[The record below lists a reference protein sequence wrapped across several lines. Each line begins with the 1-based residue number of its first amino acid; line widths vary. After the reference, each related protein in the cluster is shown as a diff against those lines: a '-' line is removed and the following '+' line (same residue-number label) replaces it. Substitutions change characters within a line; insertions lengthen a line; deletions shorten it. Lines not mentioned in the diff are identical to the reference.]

1 METTKRNGM
10 KNRFLMLFVLMTL
23 SVATAFGQAISIKG
37 VVVDENNEPLMG
49 VMVRHKKNASLGAQT
64 NLNGEFTLKA
74 NTGDIILFSYLGYA
88 AQEIPATAKM
98 RVQLKPTAEQLEEVV
113 IVGYASKKVAAT
125 SASIVKVSSKELAEK
140 PTANVFDAVQGKVA
154 GLQVATSSGEPS
166 ATASIK
172 LHGRG
177 SISSGSSPL
186 YILDGMPVSA
196 GVIQGMNPND
206 FESMQ
211 FLKDAA
217 ATSIYGARAANGVIY
232 ITTKRG
238 AVADKAKIVARGQ
251 YGISSLANTSYYD
264 RFQNTDETF
273 KMLEEFGIMNDA
285 ALTDLKTKFGRNN
298 TQWYKYF
305 YRNAP
310 TYQGDISISGGKNET
325 NYFFSLGLF
334 DQQGL
339 RAGSSYNKMNTRL
352 NLNTRLN
359 EYIKL
364 GLNTSLVYSNTRTSP
379 YGSNSL
385 GGGLSPFIAPYYTPY
400 DENGKEIFEGV
411 IPAVFLFYNPKYVE
425 SKNVYNTN
433 DVVLNTIGNVSLN
446 PMKNLQIRSQ
456 VGVTLNYNVYNNLS
470 KPSYLKNAGQGS
482 KTRSFNG
489 GYSLSTNTVAE
500 YKFNIGDDHHFSV
513 LGGHEYT
520 DFRAD
525 GFGASGG
532 GLVDDNLTLLSAAT
546 TDKRISETSYEYAYL
561 SFFGQ
566 FGYDYAGKY
575 FVDLV
580 LRNDASS
587 VFGANKRNGLFWSAG
602 LLWKAKKEDFLAQ
615 VDWLDALDVRL
626 STGTQGNADIDYYES
641 LALVGNYS
649 QHNGIKGWGL
659 VSPGN
664 PDLGWEKQRKTT
676 LGISLDVFSRLHF
689 NVGLY
694 DRLTSDML
702 MDVPYPY
709 TSGLELTGA
718 YAFIKQN
725 IGKYQNRGI
734 DLNVTADLLK
744 GKEYGLSAYAN
755 FNYNKDKVIELFQ
768 GRDSWIV
775 PKTGIGYIVGQPIM
789 YVLPIFKDINPKNGY
804 PRWYLPST
812 DDSGALRPE
821 VNHTDSSHL
830 TSEYSDGLEQNTG
843 ISRYAPIS
851 GGFGLAGNWKGFS
864 LQADFAFILGKYM
877 ISNDRYYIE
886 NPMKYASQGFV
897 QDKEVMDYWKQPLQD
912 AKYPSLEYQ
921 RKYGEGLSYD
931 TRFLENASF
940 MRLKALTLGYT
951 FQNNLISKQKVL
963 TGAKVYLTGRN
974 LLTFTKYRGQD
985 PEDNS
990 NVSRGV
996 NPNTKQFTLGV
1007 ELSF

>member
-1 METTKRNGM
+1 M
-10 KNRFLMLFVLMTL
+10 KNRFLMLLSLLMIT
-23 SVATAFGQAISIKG
+23 VGTAFGQAITVKG
-37 VVVDENNEPLMG
+37 LVVDENNEPLMG
-49 VMVRHKKNASLGAQT
+49 AMVRLKNNAAVGAQT
-64 NLNGEFTLKA
+64 NLQGEFTLKA
-74 NTGDIILFSYLGYA
+74 NVGDIIIFSYLGYA
-88 AQEIPATAKM
+88 TQEFPATAKM
-98 RVQLKPTAEQLEEVV
+98 KVQLKPTSELLEEVV

-140 PTANVFDAVQGKVA
+140 PTANIFDAVQGKVA

-166 ATASIK
+166 ATASIR

-177 SISSGSSPL
+177 SVSSGSSPL

-238 AVADKAKIVARGQ
+238 TVADKAKITARAQ

-273 KMLEEFGIMNDA
+273 KMLEEFGIVTGS
-285 ALTDLKTKFGRNN
+285 ALTDMKNKFGKNN

-310 TYQGDISISGGKNET
+310 TYQADVNVSGGKNET
-325 NYFFSLGLF
+325 NYFFSLGIF

-339 RAGSSYNKMNTRL
+339 RAGSSYNKVNTRL
-352 NLNTRLN
+352 NVNSKLND
-359 EYIKL
+359 YIKL
-364 GLNTSLVYSNTRTSP
+364 GLNASFVYSDTKTSP

-400 DENGKEIFEGV
+400 DENGNEIFEGV
-411 IPAVFLFYNPKYVE
+411 IPAVFLFYNPKYVVT
-425 SKNVYNTN
+425 KKVYNTN
-433 DVVLNTIGNVSLN
+433 DVVLNTIGNVTISPFRN
-446 PMKNLQIRSQ
+446 FQIRSQ
-456 VGVTLNYNVYNNLS
+456 LGVTLGYNIYSDLS
-470 KPSYLKNAGQGS
+470 KPSFLKNAGQGS

-489 GYSLSTNTVAE
+489 SNSLSTNTVAD
-500 YKFNIGDDHHFSV
+500 YKFNIEDDHHFS
-513 LGGHEYT
+513 LLAGHEYT
-520 DFRAD
+520 ASRVD
-525 GFGASGG
+525 GFGASGT

-546 TDKRISETSYEYAYL
+546 KDKRITETSYEYAYL

-587 VFGANKRNGLFWSAG
+587 VFGANRRNGLFWSAG
-602 LLWKAKKEDFLAQ
+602 LLWKAKKESFLAQ
-615 VDWLDALDVRL
+615 VDWIDALDVRL

-664 PDLGWEKQRKTT
+664 PDLGWERQRKTT
-676 LGISLDVFSRLHF
+676 LGVTFDVFSRLHI
-689 NVGLY
+689 NVELY

-725 IGKYQNRGI
+725 IGKYQNRGL
-734 DLNVTADLLK
+734 DLNITANLLT
-744 GKEYGLSAYAN
+744 GKDYEISTYAN
-755 FNYNKDKVIELFQ
+755 FNYNKDKVLELFQ
-768 GRDSWIV
+768 GRDSWIA
-775 PKTGIGYIVGQPIM
+775 PKTGIGYIVGEPIM

-812 DDSGALRPE
+812 DTNGVIHPE
-821 VNHTDSSHL
+821 VKHTDDGLL

-843 ISRYAPIS
+843 VTRYAPIS
-851 GGFGLAGNWKGFS
+851 GGFGLAGNWKGLS
-864 LQADFAFILGKYM
+864 LQADFAFILGKHM

-886 NPMKYASQGFV
+886 NPMKYAGQGFV
-897 QDKEVMDYWKQPLQD
+897 QDKEVMDYWKKPLQD

-921 RKYGEGLSYD
+921 RKYSEALSYD

-940 MRLKALTLGYT
+940 MRLKNVTLGYT
-951 FQNNLISKQKVL
+951 FQKNLIDKQKVF
-963 TGAKVYLTGRN
+963 TGAKIYLTGRN